1 MNNSIISDSYLCILY
16 KSKCPRQEIHPY
28 IDIMRA
34 VFLSKLRILCH
45 IAQRRLAIIFSSY
58 LTITNCLSAHDGQLY
73 HFRFPCRNTLLFVF
87 NTKTLAASARTI
99 RQIPLCKLS
108 PPGACFSILHP
119 VICIF
124 SPVTATFRG
133 IRPVPV
139 LPSPAAVSMT
149 GYQNLLPYRN
159 GRDSGRRALGLGTLR
174 LPPVFELM
182 AVTVHWTVTFLF
194 QVPAPNQKSPTPEGV
209 GLFCI
214 PCTL

>member
-1 MNNSIISDSYLCILY
+1 MNNSIISDSYLFILY
-16 KSKCPRQEIHPY
+16 KAKCPRQEIHPY

-58 LTITNCLSAHDGQLY
+58 LTLTNHPSAYGGQLY
-73 HFRFPCRNTLLFVF
+73 YFRFSHRNALFFVF
-87 NTKTLAASARTI
+87 ITKTSAVSARTF

-108 PPGACFSILHP
+108 PPGAHSFILHP

-124 SPVTATFRG
+124 SPVTDTFRG
-133 IRPVPV
+133 IRLVPV

-159 GRDSGRRALGLGTLR
+159 SGRDTRT
-174 LPPVFELM
+174 
-182 AVTVHWTVTFLF
+182 
-194 QVPAPNQKSPTPEGV
+194 
-209 GLFCI
+209 
-214 PCTL
+214 

>member
-73 HFRFPCRNTLLFVF
+73 HFRFLRRNTPLFVF

-108 PPGACFSILHP
+108 PPGSRFSILHP

-124 SPVTATFRG
+124 SPVRDTFRG
-133 IRPVPV
+133 IRLVPV
-139 LPSPAAVSMT
+139 LPSPSAVSMT

-159 GRDSGRRALGLGTLR
+159 SGRDTRTWYTKVSPPSSRRRTTCHR
-174 LPPVFELM
+174 HVVFI
-182 AVTVHWTVTFLF
+182 F